1 MEGTDESTELW
12 QPPPSV
18 LASFVNIVFYKLFL
32 FLLTKLISALLS
44 FESIRTSILLS
55 GYCSH

>member
-18 LASFVNIVFYKLFL
+18 LASFVNIVFINYFY
-32 FLLTKLISALLS
+32 F
-44 FESIRTSILLS
+44 
-55 GYCSH
+55 Y